1 MSGLKILSL
10 DELAEGI
17 LEGKRNFSGR
27 RLDPENTDLSGHPLY
42 RQVQKYLMKETD
54 VNRRLQKNPLT
65 LDGSDFSS
73 LIAVELYAP
82 HTFIGEI
89 FRVQASKTLTLLVYI
104 LAMQNLQVPILSVR
118 KPVAFT

>member
-42 RQVQKYLMKETD
+42 RQVQKYLIK
-54 VNRRLQKNPLT
+54 RLT
-65 LDGSDFSS
+65 LTD
-73 LIAVELYAP
+73 AC
-82 HTFIGEI
+82 
-89 FRVQASKTLTLLVYI
+89 KKI
-104 LAMQNLQVPILSVR
+104 L
-118 KPVAFT
+118 